1 MINVTHVSGHG
12 LHTCETRCGRVGM
25 DSKCLPPRTDGLFV
39 TRYHHTG
46 SPKTWRGGSTI
57 KLDPVISEHLLSCTV
72 PSQKLM
78 TDLTFLQ
85 GISLSFQYD
94 VLSLDG

>member
-1 MINVTHVSGHG
+1 MAFTHVKPVVDV
-12 LHTCETRCGRVGM
+12 LEWIRN
-25 DSKCLPPRTDGLFV
+25 LYPPRTDGLFV

-57 KLDPVISEHLLSCTV
+57 KLNPVISEHLLSCTV

-78 TDLTFLQ
+78 TDWTFLQ
-85 GISLSFQYD
+85 RISLSFQYD